1 LTHRTFSRWSLTA
14 LVVLAAL
21 TLAGCG
27 GQAPAT
33 AWPGLTP
40 GDGVVY
46 LTTTT
51 KAYAIY
57 AADGIQKWPYE
68 HKVAQAGLFGSNM
81 VSDQLHAKPALG
93 DGVVYF
99 GSDSGY
105 LLAVDAVTGSEKWP
119 YRPDLPT
126 INLLVINIQE
136 HPTPVYAGPAVA
148 GKKVIFVG
156 TGNQVY
162 AVDAATGKPAQGW
175 QPYDAG
181 SRIWGTPLVVT
192 DTVYVATLGHQL
204 IALDLAT
211 GKPRWTFDKPT
222 GALAG
227 APVFDNGVVYVGS
240 FDKRL
245 YAVDAASGQE
255 RWSFNANN
263 WVWEGPVVVSNT
275 LYFGDLGGNVYALDA
290 KTQNPK
296 WKQPFQ
302 AEGAV
307 RATPLYA
314 DGKLYVG
321 TDKGALY
328 ELDATTGQP
337 ALDATTGQPRWPQ
350 PFKVPNARFLTTPLM
365 QGGLLLVAPLQ
376 VSTLLYGLDPSN
388 GQTRWQFTPPK

>member
-1 LTHRTFSRWSLTA
+1 MTHRTFSRWILTA
-14 LVVLAAL
+14 LVVLSAL

-27 GQAPAT
+27 GETPPT
-33 AWPGLTP
+33 AWPGLTL

-46 LTTTT
+46 LTATT

-57 AADGIQKWPYE
+57 AADGKPKWPYE

-81 VSDQLHAKPALG
+81 VPDQLHAKPVLG
-93 DGVVYF
+93 EGVIYL
-99 GSDSGY
+99 GTDSGY
-105 LLAVDAVTGSEKWP
+105 LIAVDAATGSEKWPP

-126 INLLVINIQE
+126 ISLLVINIQE
-136 HPTPVYAGPAVA
+136 HVTPVYAGPAVA

-192 DTVYVATLGHQL
+192 NTVYVATLGHQL
-204 IALDLAT
+204 VALDLAT

-290 KTQNPK
+290 ETQK
-296 WKQPFQ
+296 LMWAQPFQ

-314 DGKLYVG
+314 DGTLYVG

-328 ELDATTGQP
+328 
-337 ALDATTGQPRWPQ
+337 ALDAATGQPRWPQ

-365 QGGLLLVAPLQ
+365 QDGLLLVAPLQ
-376 VSTLLYGLDPSN
+376 VPTLLYGLDPSN
-388 GQTRWQFTPPK
+388 GQTRWQFTPSK